1 MSPYR
6 RSVMVG
12 ATILVALAALGWM
25 IVQFG
30 GRLLTPFT
38 PPRVTIRFTTE
49 RADGLG
55 DGSPVLYRGVNV
67 GQVVLVTRD
76 PDQKHVHIH
85 AQVDAVPPLPS
96 NLEAIIRATG
106 LIGAGSQLV
115 MDLPPGPEPAQA
127 IQPD

>member
-6 RSVMVG
+6 RNVMVG
-12 ATILVALAALGWM
+12 ATILVALAALGWL

-38 PPRVTIRFTTE
+38 PPRVHIRFITE

-67 GQVVLVTRD
+67 VQVTGVTRG
-76 PDQKHVHIH
+76 PEQKNGHM
-85 AQVDAVPPLPS
+85 QVPVEAVPPLQS
-96 NLEAIIRATG
+96 HL
-106 LIGAGSQLV
+106 Q
-115 MDLPPGPEPAQA
+115 
-127 IQPD
+127 